1 MGEDNTKNLMA
12 SIQEE
17 FEGLQE
23 NHADF
28 AEKGNKAAGTRARKH
43 ANNLKKLLTP
53 YKKASVNESKQ
64 I

>member
-1 MGEDNTKNLMA
+1 MGEDSTNSLMT

-23 NHADF
+23 NHEAF
-28 AEKGNKAAGTRARKH
+28 ATKGNKAAGTRARKH

-53 YKKASVNESKQ
+53 YKKASVNESKEM
-64 I
+64 